1 MTKLSSKYK
10 TGEIAE
16 ALVKEFFHTENMSEP
31 RPLLASKLIIH
42 LTNNNFVIAPRP
54 YSRPARRGKNIG
66 NTKPK
71 PYTGPAMIGKSHSA
85 RLAGQ

>member
-16 ALVKEFFHTENMSEP
+16 ALVKEYLRGHCFGGSDRGQIE
-31 RPLLASKLIIH
+31 AVGLIKH
-42 LTNNNFVIAPRP
+42 LEDNQFVIAPRP
-54 YSRPARRGKNIG
+54 YTRPARRG

-71 PYTGPAMIGKSHSA
+71 PYTGPVMLGKSHSA
-85 RLAGQ
+85 RLTGQ

>member
-16 ALVKEFFHTENMSEP
+16 ALVKQYFLERTPNECCATG
-31 RPLLASKLIIH
+31 LVLH

-71 PYTGPAMIGKSHSA
+71 PYTGPVMIGKSHSA